1 MNGLKNDVLK
11 EIWSKL
17 KLAKPRPSTKD
28 PLATG
33 IANFA
38 MENCPH
44 GCVSKKKTSTDSEE
58 SETEVDEVGDMDL
71 DLNLD
76 VAGVKRVNYFDK
88 LSDDD
93 TVLSQEIPMQVSKR
107 RKINDAKDKNVT
119 ESGSDKRI
127 PRNRRRPPKSGKDL
141 DDGKLFY
148 D

>member
-1 MNGLKNDVLK
+1 MKGLKNDVLK
-11 EIWSKL
+11 EIWSRL

-44 GCVSKKKTSTDSEE
+44 GCVSKKKTSSDSEE
-58 SETEVDEVGDMDL
+58 SETEVDEVGDM

-88 LSDDD
+88 LSDDN
-93 TVLSQEIPMQVSKR
+93 TVLSQEVPIQVIKR
-107 RKINDAKDKNVT
+107 RKINDAKDKNVM

-127 PRNRRRPPKSGKDL
+127 PRNRGRLPKSGKDL

>member
-1 MNGLKNDVLK
+1 MKGLKNDVLK
-11 EIWSKL
+11 EIWSRL

-58 SETEVDEVGDMDL
+58 SEVDEVGDMDL

-93 TVLSQEIPMQVSKR
+93 TVLSQKIPMQVSKR
-107 RKINDAKDKNVT
+107 RKN
-119 ESGSDKRI
+119 
-127 PRNRRRPPKSGKDL
+127 
-141 DDGKLFY
+141 
-148 D
+148 